1 MNLENLISTY
11 KNNKIGNPD
20 SAVPIKDLP
29 LDVLSSVV
37 NLIAANY
44 DLEDEKYATKE
55 KVFYDTRRIVARS
68 NYNKNSNQIYSNL
81 DFDDKLTE
89 IVQPIVKEIN
99 VVLPSVVPIL
109 TQVATLLPGQSLQ
122 WHTDVFLYQQFTN
135 KLHIPLISN
144 SDSFFD
150 VFVNDSF
157 VKRINMTPGLIY
169 NIDNL
174 ALHRSINKGSSI
186 RTHLIIDVM
195 ELSTLDALLNTGIN
209 FFHTKLPAM
218 SEIEKVSLEKL
229 SLKYNK

>member
-20 SAVPIKDLP
+20 SAVIIKDLTP
-29 LDVLSSVV
+29 RVLSSVV
-37 NLIAANY
+37 NLITANY
-44 DLEDEKYATKE
+44 NPEDKKYATKE
-55 KVFYDTRRIVARS
+55 RVFYDTRRIVARS
-68 NYNKNSNQIYSNL
+68 NYNTNSNQIYSSL
-81 DFDDKLTE
+81 DFDDKLAE
-89 IVQPIVKEIN
+89 IVQPIVNEIN
-99 VVLPSVVPIL
+99 VVLPSVVPVL
-109 TQVATLLPGQSLQ
+109 MQLATLLPSQSLQ

-144 SDSFFD
+144 SESFFE
-150 VFVNDSF
+150 VFVKDTF
-157 VKRINMTPGLIY
+157 VKRVNMIPGLIY

-174 ALHRSINKGSSI
+174 ALHRSINNGGSM

-195 ELSTLDALLNTGIN
+195 ELSTLETLLNTGIN

-229 SLKYNK
+229 TLKYKK